1 MATNNEAQV
10 QDIEIRLSENFRAV
24 MLQEVLTP
32 RFLNF
37 SFLYQWR
44 HFIAANIQKTDLA
57 SRAREDRVSVA
68 III

>member
-44 HFIAANIQKTDLA
+44 HSIAANIQKTDLA